1 MTGSARPRV
10 APPPRTEVHEREL
23 RTVVHEIADGLV
35 VTDPDGVVQFANP
48 AAEELLGRPGRTLD
62 GIRLGLPLVP
72 GEPTVVDIGTRSS
85 PRRVE
90 THVVPIDWEGKPALL
105 ASMRDITG
113 PKPADSTFRAVVEL
127 APYAVLMIN
136 KRGRVIMANAAAE
149 KLFGYSPGEMFEL
162 PLEALLPERFRKM
175 HGSQTARFF
184 ANPSPRPLRA
194 GLDLYALRKDG
205 LEIPVEISLGPVP
218 TEEGAVVTATIED
231 VSRMKRDEAQ
241 LQEAEQRFR
250 QAFEE
255 APIGMAMLDP
265 EGNFVQVNRA
275 LCDITGCSRDQLEV
289 TSLDAITHPEDRDA
303 NKERMRRVLA
313 GKAASFQ
320 SERRLLCATQR
331 PVLVSIHATLLVGAE
346 GKPSTV
352 LAQIQ
357 DITNRRRHEEK
368 LRHLA
373 DHDPLTGLLN
383 RRSFEQE
390 ISAHTARTQRYG
402 GGGAAIMLD
411 LDRFKFVNDT
421 LGHRV
426 GDETIVRSAK
436 VLRSRLRETD
446 VLARLGGDEFAVL
459 LPHADALNALLVAE
473 ELLDALR
480 SESLEIS
487 GYPLALTASAGIA
500 LFEAAENLPAEDV
513 LGKADSAMYAAKNAG
528 RDQARLHAPE
538 YQELTEVRDRDI

>member
-1 MTGSARPRV
+1 MTTGSTRPWV
-10 APPPRTEVHEREL
+10 APPRTEVDERDL
-23 RTVVHEIADGLV
+23 RTVVQEIADGLV
-35 VTDPDGVVQFANP
+35 VTDPDGVVQFANR
-48 AAEELLGRPGRTLD
+48 AAEQLFGRPGRTLD
-62 GIRLGLPLVP
+62 GIRLGLPLVS

-127 APYAVLMIN
+127 APYAVLIIDS
-136 KRGRVIMANAAAE
+136 RGHVIMANATAE
-149 KLFGYSPGEMFEL
+149 KLFGYSPGEMYQL

-175 HGSQTARFF
+175 HASHMARFF
-184 ANPSPRPLRA
+184 ANPRARPLRA
-194 GLDLYALRKDG
+194 GIDLYALRKDAQ
-205 LEIPVEISLGPVP
+205 EIPVEISLGPVP
-218 TEEGAVVTATIED
+218 TEDGTVVAATIED
-231 VSRMKRDEAQ
+231 ISRMKRDEAQ

-265 EGNFVQVNRA
+265 EGNFVHVNRA
-275 LCDITGCSRDQLEV
+275 LCDITSCSRDQLEA
-289 TSLDAITHPEDRDA
+289 TSLDAITHPDDRGA

-313 GKAASFQ
+313 GSATSFQ
-320 SERRLLCATQR
+320 SERRLLCGTQR
-331 PVLVSIHATLLVGAE
+331 PVLVAIHATLLVGVE
-346 GKPSTV
+346 GKPFTV

-426 GDETIVRSAK
+426 GDETIRRAAK

-459 LPHADALNALLVAE
+459 LPHADALNALLVGE

-480 SESLEIS
+480 SEVLEIS

-500 LFEAAENLPAEDV
+500 LFDAAENLPAADV
-513 LGKADSAMYAAKNAG
+513 LVKADSAMYAAKNAG
-528 RDQARLHAPE
+528 RDQARLYAPE
-538 YQELTEVRDRDI
+538 YQDSTEARNREI

>member
-1 MTGSARPRV
+1 
-10 APPPRTEVHEREL
+10 
-23 RTVVHEIADGLV
+23 
-35 VTDPDGVVQFANP
+35 
-48 AAEELLGRPGRTLD
+48 
-62 GIRLGLPLVP
+62 
-72 GEPTVVDIGTRSS
+72 
-85 PRRVE
+85 
-90 THVVPIDWEGKPALL
+90 
-105 ASMRDITG
+105 
-113 PKPADSTFRAVVEL
+113 
-127 APYAVLMIN
+127 
-136 KRGRVIMANAAAE
+136 
-149 KLFGYSPGEMFEL
+149 
-162 PLEALLPERFRKM
+162 
-175 HGSQTARFF
+175 
-184 ANPSPRPLRA
+184 
-194 GLDLYALRKDG
+194 
-205 LEIPVEISLGPVP
+205 
-218 TEEGAVVTATIED
+218 
-231 VSRMKRDEAQ
+231 
-241 LQEAEQRFR
+241 
-250 QAFEE
+250 
-255 APIGMAMLDP
+255 MLDP